1 MESTYRLRLHYDDTI
16 LIVKVKIV
24 QIFSVIVVLNVL
36 PFSWDKVVLVNVSQ
50 FLNPSLVC

>member
-1 MESTYRLRLHYDDTI
+1 MESTCRLRLHYDDTI